1 MNFLEATVRNVKEL
15 HDKILNTPRG
25 RMTAEKRGEIMEFI
39 DYCDWLFRGGEITKE
54 YHDKI
59 VNQIKAVDFENF
71 AEQRRQ
77 LKKQIK

>member
-39 DYCDWLFRGGEITKE
+39 DYCDWLFRGGKSQKSIT
-54 YHDKI
+54 
-59 VNQIKAVDFENF
+59 IK
-71 AEQRRQ
+71 
-77 LKKQIK
+77 L